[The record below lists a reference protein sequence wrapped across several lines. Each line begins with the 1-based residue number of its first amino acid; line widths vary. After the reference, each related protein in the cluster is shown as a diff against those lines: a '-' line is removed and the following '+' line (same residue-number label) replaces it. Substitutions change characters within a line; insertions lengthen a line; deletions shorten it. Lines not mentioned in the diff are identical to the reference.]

1 MSHHGYARG
10 RTGPCVTA
18 GEELEGADV
27 ERRTLR
33 TKYAVS
39 ILRTSV
45 PRREC
50 AACGDGNA
58 GVFRRTAGLQMEVAQ
73 RQIKEQRIRVHI
85 RREKDRRR
93 AVAEEEIVAPEI
105 DADIQRA
112 IGADIRLAGKRVN
125 NVVAEVGAEPTR
137 DHTQGAGLAIA

>member
-10 RTGPCVTA
+10 RTGACVTA
-18 GEELEGADV
+18 GEELEGTNV
-27 ERRTLR
+27 QCRPLG
-33 TKYAVS
+33 TKHAVS

-45 PRREC
+45 PRREGTTC
-50 AACGDGNA
+50 SDGDA
-58 GVFRRTAGLQMEVAQ
+58 GILRRTAGLQMEVAQ